1 MREALKKDQ
10 KGVRVAWIGDWGG
23 ALPTEPGVMET
34 CRAAVERMKDF
45 GAVVEDI
52 KPFYNMNEF
61 WETIWLPI
69 RHYCASSLKPWY
81 DKCRQNLMKPESR
94 WEYDGSLTMSAQE
107 VYRAFEKRTEF
118 YHAML
123 KVYDDYDYIV
133 SPTACCFP
141 FDKNVHWPETINGT
155 PMRTYHNWMEIVTPW
170 TMGGNAVCTVPAGF
184 GGANRLS
191 IGLQPRRTVSSRR
204 CSSPRPTKRSPV
216 SSTNSRPNS
225 SFFAKTFRNCSI
237 RSALSK
243 FSSSV
248 QGGDFL

>member
-1 MREALKKDQ
+1 
-10 KGVRVAWIGDWGG
+10 
-23 ALPTEPGVMET
+23 
-34 CRAAVERMKDF
+34 
-45 GAVVEDI
+45 
-52 KPFYNMNEF
+52 
-61 WETIWLPI
+61 
-69 RHYCASSLKPWY
+69 
-81 DKCRQNLMKPESR
+81 
-94 WEYDGSLTMSAQE
+94 MSAQD

-191 IGLQPRRTVSSRR
+191 IGLQLVAAPHRE
-204 CSSPRPTKRSPV
+204 
-216 SSTNSRPNS
+216 
-225 SFFAKTFRNCSI
+225 FEALQFA
-237 RSALSK
+237 SAYEAVTGFVDK
-243 FSSSV
+243 FPPK
-248 QGGDFL
+248 F